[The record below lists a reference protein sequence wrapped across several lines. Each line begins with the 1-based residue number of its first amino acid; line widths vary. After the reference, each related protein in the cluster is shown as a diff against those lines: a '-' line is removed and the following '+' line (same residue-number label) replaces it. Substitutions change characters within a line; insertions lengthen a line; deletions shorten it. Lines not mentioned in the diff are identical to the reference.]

1 MVDVTGY
8 LTYFDTQCSSPICG
22 QWYMMAIIIQFVA
35 LLIYGLI
42 LSIGRGLQMLELEKW
57 AKGEMFNTFATF
69 LMVVFFI
76 GLLQQVEGFALNHFL
91 GVYWQNPNGTMTNNP
106 EEVQPGA
113 TPIGAAMMC
122 GATTFE
128 LTTMES
134 SLDLLKCRLAIKA
147 SSLADI
153 QSQLADAA
161 RFALSMLT
169 LYFSLI
175 GLPVIQG
182 GYFSSLFKEAE
193 TYRLMNQTISVILI
207 SLNALIVTID
217 YVKNNMLN
225 FYLPV
230 GLFLRS
236 FHYTRGIGA
245 FFIALALGFYFV
257 YPIIYIITD
266 PTFVKPTY
274 TPSKMPVSQNACYP
288 TFTSVVYALIETS
301 SSAISSASEQ
311 ISLQQLKNDIALIY
325 SSILLRP
332 FLVLALT
339 LIFVRYF
346 MYVLGGEPMELMRG
360 LGKVL

>member
-1 MVDVTGY
+1 MEVSGY
-8 LTYFDTQCSSPICG
+8 MSYFDPAG
-22 QWYMMAIIIQFVA
+22 NPQWYVIAIILQTVA

-42 LSIGRGLQMLELEKW
+42 LSIGRALHMIDLQKW

-69 LMVVFFI
+69 LMVVFLI
-76 GLLQQVEGFALNHFL
+76 LLLQQIEGFSLNYFL
-91 GVYWQNPNGTMTNNP
+91 GVYWQNPDGTTTNDP
-106 EEVQPGA
+106 ELVQPGA
-113 TPIGAAMMC
+113 TPIGAPMMC
-122 GATTFE
+122 GSTEFKITS
-128 LTTMES
+128 MES
-134 SLDLLKCRLAIKA
+134 SLDLLKCRLATKA
-147 SSLADI
+147 HSLASI

-161 RFALSMLT
+161 RFALTMLT

-175 GLPVIQG
+175 GVPILQG
-182 GYFSSLFKEAE
+182 GYFESLFKEAE
-193 TYRLMNQTISVILI
+193 SYRLMNQTITVILI

-245 FFIALALGFYFV
+245 FFIALALGFYFI
-257 YPIIYIITD
+257 YPVVYIITD

-274 TPSKMPVSQNACYP
+274 TPGRVPMGQNTCYP
-288 TFTSVVYALIETS
+288 TFSSVVFSIVE
-301 SSAISSASEQ
+301 SASGSVSAASEQ

-346 MYVLGGEPMELMRG
+346 MQVLGGEPMELMRG